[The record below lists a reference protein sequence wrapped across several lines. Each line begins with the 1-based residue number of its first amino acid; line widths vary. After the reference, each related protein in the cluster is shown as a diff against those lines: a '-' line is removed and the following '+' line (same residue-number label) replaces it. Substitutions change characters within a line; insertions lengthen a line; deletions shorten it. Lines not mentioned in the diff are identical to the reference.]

1 MPLRLNQLKNIKMKF
16 KYLSVLLFAITVTLQ
31 THGYIIPRNELY
43 VFDTNMN
50 NKLCFYFFNGNYF
63 INNEYFSPVAQG
75 YTLTGY
81 FANPQM
87 RYYFTDNLR
96 VDAGLHLLKY
106 TGKTKFSK
114 IQPVYSASY
123 NKNGV
128 SLILGNLNS
137 TLFHNLPDQIYNR
150 ELFFTNNIETGAQ
163 IIVDKHNFFGEFW
176 ADWQQFIE
184 PNDSIQEKFISG
196 IMLEP
201 KLFFHNDVKL
211 SVPIALL
218 AQHTGGQIDT
228 SGLPVNTAINF
239 LYGIDFTID
248 TKLKYLNSVQIGA
261 TSMHFSDNSNFTN
274 RIYKS
279 GFGFLTH
286 VRLNHKLSY
295 VEFGHW
301 YSDRFLSIA
310 GNQLY
315 QSFSMLQGMQH
326 QEKRHLIT
334 LNGNYNYKLTKGVFV
349 GAMANLYYDLR
360 LKQTEY
366 NFGVSIVINREFF
379 VTTIK

>member
-1 MPLRLNQLKNIKMKF
+1 MRLNQQKNIKMKF
-16 KYLSVLLFAITVTLQ
+16 KYLSVLLFAITITLQ

-163 IIVDKHNFFGEFW
+163 IIVDKRNFFGEFW

-184 PNDSIQEKFISG
+184 PDDSIQEKFISG

-211 SVPIALL
+211 TVPIALL

-239 LYGIDFTID
+239 LYGINFTID

>member
-1 MPLRLNQLKNIKMKF
+1 MRLNQQKNIKMKF
-16 KYLSVLLFAITVTLQ
+16 KYLSVLLFAITITLQ
-31 THGYIIPRNELY
+31 THGYIIPRNEIY

-228 SGLPVNTAINF
+228 SRLPVNTAINF
-239 LYGIDFTID
+239 LYGINFTID

>member
-1 MPLRLNQLKNIKMKF
+1 MKF
-16 KYLSVLLFAITVTLQ
+16 KYLSVLLFAITITLQ

-163 IIVDKHNFFGEFW
+163 IIVDKRNFFGEFW